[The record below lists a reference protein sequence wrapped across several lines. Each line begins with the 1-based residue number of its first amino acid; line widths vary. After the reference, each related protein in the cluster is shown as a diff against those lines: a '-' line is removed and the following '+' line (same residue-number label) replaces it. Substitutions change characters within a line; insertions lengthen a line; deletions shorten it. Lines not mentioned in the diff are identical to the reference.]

1 MDFDSDFIDNG
12 FVDLGSVLDK
22 TKCDEL
28 IKKVH
33 GTRNFGPELFID
45 EKQHRINPRWTKN
58 NPGPGINL
66 TEKFDLDFIENND
79 SFKNSMTRV
88 LGPDYKI
95 MHKSFVVGV
104 PTDWLPEWVK
114 NDTED
119 LMDANLGAWIKPEF
133 QDMTYF
139 RGIDFHQDLIDYK
152 SRLSDFITLYVYL
165 DNVDMKMSPLIII
178 PKSHVFG
185 ATKFPHDLKIE
196 LDTENCLY
204 SDTRG
209 NTTNLNYKFLTGNSG
224 QLYFWSA
231 LTLHGTQAQMA
242 DKSRIS
248 LRYLIERSKI
258 SGEFLI
264 DKFNE
269 TINFDLSLDSTR
281 NYLEGVSKPTHGK
294 MLKP

>member
-1 MDFDSDFIDNG
+1 
-12 FVDLGSVLDK
+12 
-22 TKCDEL
+22 
-28 IKKVH
+28 
-33 GTRNFGPELFID
+33 
-45 EKQHRINPRWTKN
+45 
-58 NPGPGINL
+58 
-66 TEKFDLDFIENND
+66 
-79 SFKNSMTRV
+79 MTRV

-165 DNVDMKMSPLIII
+165 DNVDMKMSPLMII

-294 MLKP
+294 MLKH

>member
-1 MDFDSDFIDNG
+1 
-12 FVDLGSVLDK
+12 
-22 TKCDEL
+22 
-28 IKKVH
+28 
-33 GTRNFGPELFID
+33 
-45 EKQHRINPRWTKN
+45 
-58 NPGPGINL
+58 
-66 TEKFDLDFIENND
+66 
-79 SFKNSMTRV
+79 
-88 LGPDYKI
+88 
-95 MHKSFVVGV
+95 
-104 PTDWLPEWVK
+104 
-114 NDTED
+114 
-119 LMDANLGAWIKPEF
+119 MDANLGAWIKPEF